1 MEFDLKARLKFS
13 DNLPQEA
20 DFELQKAIEAANN
33 VLFIKGVP
41 SNSVNEAGRIIEW
54 HTNANEL
61 YIRIVSGRYTR
72 SHEALLRFRKALGT
86 IIGPKYRIGIRGYE
100 IEEFTILIEAE
111 TPVHLKLPFVQE
123 VSFENK
129 VLKLKLLVSEQDV
142 ENKIPDRIV
151 SLVEEKIKQE
161 QHGTK
166 LENWELIWKSPEK
179 TVFFQLDPTEVL
191 QKRQWIK
198 HGMSRGQ
205 WIFGPQITKV
215 FSTFQRVI
223 EKEIIKQLGYS
234 EMIFPKMV
242 PWEVWKRSGHA
253 RGIYPEIYYISSPK
267 TRDPDYWE
275 EVTDYYKVTNEIPLT
290 LIREKIDDP
299 I

>member
-20 DFELQKAIEAANN
+20 DFELQKTIEAANN

-72 SHEALLRFRKALGT
+72 SHEALLRFRKAL
-86 IIGPKYRIGIRGYE
+86 
-100 IEEFTILIEAE
+100 
-111 TPVHLKLPFVQE
+111 
-123 VSFENK
+123 
-129 VLKLKLLVSEQDV
+129 

-179 TVFFQLDPTEVL
+179 TVFFQLDPTE
-191 QKRQWIK
+191 
-198 HGMSRGQ
+198 
-205 WIFGPQITKV
+205 
-215 FSTFQRVI
+215 
-223 EKEIIKQLGYS
+223 
-234 EMIFPKMV
+234 
-242 PWEVWKRSGHA
+242 
-253 RGIYPEIYYISSPK
+253 
-267 TRDPDYWE
+267 
-275 EVTDYYKVTNEIPLT
+275 
-290 LIREKIDDP
+290 
-299 I
+299 